1 METLSRF
8 LDFANIIIRRH
19 SGFGYDYESA
29 PMVYLEGEETPEPEG
44 LREQRQYITN
54 LYQIT
59 NLREE
64 NHIYRQNLT
73 FLTQILASRVSR
85 NLYPSLERQIEKTVR
100 AQMPEVRERTVRE
113 FSTEIRS
120 LMREGGFRQIEV
132 LRERLLPAQTDENE
146 DKKEQLILFRKLENI
161 YNSSIYATA
170 DYQYYRRDI
179 HQHFYGDTKG
189 REGRPAVPMERA
201 VVPPEYM
208 TASTGRMPVLPG
220 QAAVPQGDSAFLP
233 ENMAV
238 PQGTSYELVW
248 EQSVRTEGPEP
259 AQMDYLE
266 EPAPMGEPGT
276 SQNTPQ
282 LSLELERRL
291 RQEDA
296 AQDAQASPRGN
307 ELYSEP
313 AVRNGQGSPLPYTA
327 QEGRTGILERA
338 LQEARVQ
345 LQNIEYWKRYTPSE
359 RRDALRLDYLEE
371 GARTPEQA
379 EQEESTRRGAESGK
393 REETIRRETESRK
406 SEEDTRREA
415 ESRRR
420 EEASR
425 QEAENRRQKEA
436 AHQEEETKR
445 RKEAA
450 RREAEN
456 GDSREAARR
465 ETARQEEEAA
475 RFERTAGQRQ
485 ADTGREWTAGQRQA
499 DTGRERT
506 AGQIQT
512 DADREQAAGQVQED
526 VVRDSGEVRE
536 GESLR
541 LLWDEIVQ
549 RSRDFI
555 RDVEARAD
563 GKMFRPKTESMR
575 ETAPVRMRVRME
587 NGVPLVYL
595 EAEEPVPEH
604 TGTNRAEAVPQAIR
618 DAMQR
623 SQGRVGIGEAG
634 SSEPA
639 GSSESSGRTAQAVG
653 DFTPAA
659 ALIQP
664 PLRPLVLRQ
673 EAAGTAQRAQG
684 DNILPPAAVLTAQ
697 PFLFPLF
704 SGQEPSGQETA
715 GTMPTGSVL
724 QPTGSARA
732 DSVPLSA
739 GSGQVYPVDL
749 EYAPDEAERIRREIL
764 ETVLSSRQGTGSSG
778 APASAGQGRG
788 SSGAPASVGQGTGA
802 SGFPVPENRE
812 SSKTQVRNA
821 EELVQRVDASFRDRP
836 LPDTAART
844 VAVQQV
850 RRVLERYAEG
860 SISAQEA
867 RTALDT
873 ALRAYQSRGGA
884 AHGPGPYRTA
894 GRPQRARMEAA
905 QAFRGEPASILY
917 AEEPVPEGDR
927 GETRRLKKE
936 VEEIVTELRTERE
949 KTVIRQEKLVE
960 RQQEIVREVI
970 SSQPSL
976 LTEGKSGMQLA
987 QQIERTMDARLD
999 ESVGRIV
1006 NQVYRRLEDRLKT
1019 ERERRGLR

>member
-1 METLSRF
+1 M
-8 LDFANIIIRRH
+8 
-19 SGFGYDYESA
+19 
-29 PMVYLEGEETPEPEG
+29 
-44 LREQRQYITN
+44 
-54 LYQIT
+54 
-59 NLREE
+59 
-64 NHIYRQNLT
+64 
-73 FLTQILASRVSR
+73 
-85 NLYPSLERQIEKTVR
+85 
-100 AQMPEVRERTVRE
+100 
-113 FSTEIRS
+113 
-120 LMREGGFRQIEV
+120 
-132 LRERLLPAQTDENE
+132 
-146 DKKEQLILFRKLENI
+146 
-161 YNSSIYATA
+161 
-170 DYQYYRRDI
+170 
-179 HQHFYGDTKG
+179 
-189 REGRPAVPMERA
+189 
-201 VVPPEYM
+201 
-208 TASTGRMPVLPG
+208 
-220 QAAVPQGDSAFLP
+220 
-233 ENMAV
+233 
-238 PQGTSYELVW
+238 
-248 EQSVRTEGPEP
+248 
-259 AQMDYLE
+259 
-266 EPAPMGEPGT
+266 
-276 SQNTPQ
+276 
-282 LSLELERRL
+282 
-291 RQEDA
+291 
-296 AQDAQASPRGN
+296 
-307 ELYSEP
+307 
-313 AVRNGQGSPLPYTA
+313 
-327 QEGRTGILERA
+327 
-338 LQEARVQ
+338 
-345 LQNIEYWKRYTPSE
+345 
-359 RRDALRLDYLEE
+359 
-371 GARTPEQA
+371 
-379 EQEESTRRGAESGK
+379 
-393 REETIRRETESRK
+393 
-406 SEEDTRREA
+406 
-415 ESRRR
+415 
-420 EEASR
+420 
-425 QEAENRRQKEA
+425 
-436 AHQEEETKR
+436 
-445 RKEAA
+445 
-450 RREAEN
+450 
-456 GDSREAARR
+456 
-465 ETARQEEEAA
+465 
-475 RFERTAGQRQ
+475 
-485 ADTGREWTAGQRQA
+485 
-499 DTGRERT
+499 
-506 AGQIQT
+506 
-512 DADREQAAGQVQED
+512 QED

-575 ETAPVRMRVRME
+575 ETASVRMRVRME

-595 EAEEPVPEH
+595 EEEEPAPEH
-604 TGTNRAEAVPQAIR
+604 TGMNWAEAVSQAIR
-618 DAMQR
+618 VAVQR

-634 SSEPA
+634 SSEPS
-639 GSSESSGRTAQAVG
+639 GSSELSGRTAQAGG

-673 EAAGTAQRAQG
+673 EAAGTAQGARG

-715 GTMPTGSVL
+715 GAM
-724 QPTGSARA
+724 RA
-732 DSVPLSA
+732 GSVPLSA
-739 GSGQVYPVDL
+739 GSGQTYPVDL

-764 ETVLSSRQGTGSSG
+764 ETVLSSRQGRGSSG

-788 SSGAPASVGQGTGA
+788 SSGAPVSAGQGTGP
-802 SGFPVPENRE
+802 SGFPVAENRE

-836 LPDTAART
+836 LPDAAART

-850 RRVLERYAEG
+850 RMVLERYAEG
-860 SISAQEA
+860 GISAQEA

-873 ALRAYQSRGGA
+873 ALRTYQSRGGA

-905 QAFRGEPASILY
+905 QTFRGEPASILY

>member
-19 SGFGYDYESA
+19 RGFGYDYESA

-100 AQMPEVRERTVRE
+100 AQMPEVRERIVRE
-113 FSTEIRS
+113 FSTEIRN

-161 YNSSIYATA
+161 YNSSIYASATHQYYGGA
-170 DYQYYRRDI
+170 TYQYFD
-179 HQHFYGDTKG
+179 GDARERGG
-189 REGRPAVPMERA
+189 RAAALPGRMA
-201 VVPPEYM
+201 VPPEYM

-220 QAAVPQGDSAFLP
+220 QAAAPQGDSAFLP

-238 PQGTSYELVW
+238 PQGTSYELVR

-266 EPAPMGEPGT
+266 EPAPMGKPGT

-291 RQEDA
+291 RQEEA
-296 AQDAQASPRGN
+296 ARDAQTSPRGN
-307 ELYSEP
+307 ESVRHAQTDLHSAQ
-313 AVRNGQGSPLPYTA
+313 AVLNVQRPSLPYAA

-379 EQEESTRRGAESGK
+379 EQEES
-393 REETIRRETESRK
+393 
-406 SEEDTRREA
+406 
-415 ESRRR
+415 
-420 EEASR
+420 
-425 QEAENRRQKEA
+425 
-436 AHQEEETKR
+436 
-445 RKEAA
+445 
-450 RREAEN
+450 
-456 GDSREAARR
+456 ARR
-465 ETARQEEEAA
+465 ETARQEEETA
-475 RFERTAGQRQ
+475 RFERTVGQIQ
-485 ADTGREWTAGQRQA
+485 ADT
-499 DTGRERT
+499 DRERT
-506 AGQIQT
+506 AGQTQA
-512 DADREQAAGQVQED
+512 DADREQAAGQAQED
-526 VVRDSGEVRE
+526 AVRDSGEVRE
-536 GESLR
+536 GEPPR

-549 RSRDFI
+549 RNRDFI

-563 GKMFRPKTESMR
+563 GKTFRPETESMR
-575 ETAPVRMRVRME
+575 ETASVRMRVRME

-595 EAEEPVPEH
+595 EAEEPVLEH

-623 SQGRVGIGEAG
+623 SQGRVGTGEAG
-634 SSEPA
+634 SSEL
-639 GSSESSGRTAQAVG
+639 SGRTAQVGG

-673 EAAGTAQRAQG
+673 EAAGTAQGARG

-715 GTMPTGSVL
+715 GAMQAGSV
-724 QPTGSARA
+724 PPPIGSARA
-732 DSVPLSA
+732 GSVPLSA
-739 GSGQVYPVDL
+739 GFGQAYPVDL

-778 APASAGQGRG
+778 TPVSAGQG
-788 SSGAPASVGQGTGA
+788 TGP
-802 SGFPVPENRE
+802 SGFPVSENRE

-860 SISAQEA
+860 SISTQEA

-884 AHGPGPYRTA
+884 AHGPGPYKTA

-905 QAFRGEPASILY
+905 QTFRGEPASILY

>member
-170 DYQYYRRDI
+170 DYQYYGGDI
-179 HQHFYGDTKG
+179 HQHFYGDARR
-189 REGRPAVPMERA
+189 REGRPAAPMERT

-220 QAAVPQGDSAFLP
+220 QAAVSQGDSAFLP

-238 PQGTSYELVW
+238 PQGMSYELVR

-276 SQNTPQ
+276 SQNTPP

-379 EQEESTRRGAESGK
+379 EQEESARRGAESGK
-393 REETIRRETESRK
+393 HEETIRRETESRK

-420 EEASR
+420 EEETRKRGESTR
-425 QEAENRRQKEA
+425 REAESRRG
-436 AHQEEETKR
+436 EET
-445 RKEAA
+445 A
-450 RREAEN
+450 RREAE
-456 GDSREAARR
+456 DRRREEAVHQKEGIRQREEPARREQQAGSRR

-475 RFERTAGQRQ
+475 RF
-485 ADTGREWTAGQRQA
+485 
-499 DTGRERT
+499 ERT

-575 ETAPVRMRVRME
+575 ETASVRMRVRME

-595 EAEEPVPEH
+595 EEEEPAPEH
-604 TGTNRAEAVPQAIR
+604 TGMNRAEAVSQAIR
-618 DAMQR
+618 VAMQR
-623 SQGRVGIGEAG
+623 SQGRVETGEAG
-634 SSEPA
+634 SSEPS

-715 GTMPTGSVL
+715 GAMPTGSVL
-724 QPTGSARA
+724 QPTGSALA
-732 DSVPLSA
+732 GSAPLSA
-739 GSGQVYPVDL
+739 GSGQAYPVDL

-788 SSGAPASVGQGTGA
+788 SSGAPASVGQGTEP
-802 SGFPVPENRE
+802 SGFPVAENRE

-821 EELVQRVDASFRDRP
+821 EELVQRVDVSFRDRP

-860 SISAQEA
+860 SISIQEA

-873 ALRAYQSRGGA
+873 ALRAYQSRGGVSR
-884 AHGPGPYRTA
+884 GSGQYRTA
-894 GRPQRARMEAA
+894 GKLQRVRMEAA

-927 GETRRLKKE
+927 GENRRLKKE

>member
-201 VVPPEYM
+201 AALPGRMAVPPEYM

-220 QAAVPQGDSAFLP
+220 QAYAPQGDSAFLP

-238 PQGTSYELVW
+238 PQGTSYELVR

-276 SQNTPQ
+276 SQNMPQ
-282 LSLELERRL
+282 FSLELERRL

-359 RRDALRLDYLEE
+359 RRDALHLDYLEE

-379 EQEESTRRGAESGK
+379 EQEES
-393 REETIRRETESRK
+393 
-406 SEEDTRREA
+406 
-415 ESRRR
+415 
-420 EEASR
+420 
-425 QEAENRRQKEA
+425 
-436 AHQEEETKR
+436 
-445 RKEAA
+445 
-450 RREAEN
+450 
-456 GDSREAARR
+456 ARR

-485 ADTGREWTAGQRQA
+485 ADT
-499 DTGRERT
+499 DRERT
-506 AGQIQT
+506 AGQTQA
-512 DADREQAAGQVQED
+512 DADREQAAGQARED
-526 VVRDSGEVRE
+526 AVRDSGEVRE
-536 GESLR
+536 GEPPR

-563 GKMFRPKTESMR
+563 GKTFRPKTESMR
-575 ETAPVRMRVRME
+575 ETASVRMRVRME

-595 EAEEPVPEH
+595 EEEEPVPEH
-604 TGTNRAEAVPQAIR
+604 TGMNRAETVSQAIR
-618 DAMQR
+618 VAMQR
-623 SQGRVGIGEAG
+623 SQGRVETSEAG
-634 SSEPA
+634 SSEPS

-673 EAAGTAQRAQG
+673 EAAGTAQGARG

-715 GTMPTGSVL
+715 GAMQAGSV
-724 QPTGSARA
+724 PPPIGSARA
-732 DSVPLSA
+732 GSVPLSA
-739 GSGQVYPVDL
+739 GFGQAYPVDL

-778 APASAGQGRG
+778 APVSAGQGTG
-788 SSGAPASVGQGTGA
+788 S
-802 SGFPVPENRE
+802 SGFPVAENRE

-836 LPDTAART
+836 LPDAAART

-850 RRVLERYAEG
+850 RMVLERYAEG
-860 SISAQEA
+860 GISAQEA

-873 ALRAYQSRGGA
+873 ALRTYQSRGGA

-905 QAFRGEPASILY
+905 QTFRGEPASILY

>member
-120 LMREGGFRQIEV
+120 LMREGGFWQIEV

-189 REGRPAVPMERA
+189 RGGRPAVPIERA
-201 VVPPEYM
+201 AALPGRMAVPPEYM

-220 QAAVPQGDSAFLP
+220 QAYAPQGDRAFLP
-233 ENMAV
+233 GNMAV
-238 PQGTSYELVW
+238 PQGTSYELVR

-282 LSLELERRL
+282 LSPELERRL

-313 AVRNGQGSPLPYTA
+313 AVRNGQGRPLPYTA

-379 EQEESTRRGAESGK
+379 EQEESARRG
-393 REETIRRETESRK
+393 
-406 SEEDTRREA
+406 A

-425 QEAENRRQKEA
+425 QE
-436 AHQEEETKR
+436 
-445 RKEAA
+445 
-450 RREAEN
+450 
-456 GDSREAARR
+456 
-465 ETARQEEEAA
+465 EEAA
-475 RFERTAGQRQ
+475 RFERPAGQRQ
-485 ADTGREWTAGQRQA
+485 ADT
-499 DTGRERT
+499 DRERT
-506 AGQIQT
+506 AGQTQA
-512 DADREQAAGQVQED
+512 DADREQAAGQTQED

-536 GESLR
+536 GEPLR

-575 ETAPVRMRVRME
+575 ETASVRMRVRME

-595 EAEEPVPEH
+595 EEEEPAPEH
-604 TGTNRAEAVPQAIR
+604 TGMNRAEAVSQAIR
-618 DAMQR
+618 VAMQR
-623 SQGRVGIGEAG
+623 SQGRVETGEAG
-634 SSEPA
+634 SSEPS

-684 DNILPPAAVLTAQ
+684 DNILPPDAVLTAQ

-715 GTMPTGSVL
+715 GAMPTGSVL
-724 QPTGSARA
+724 QPTGSALA
-732 DSVPLSA
+732 GSAPLSA
-739 GSGQVYPVDL
+739 GSGQAYPVDL

-812 SSKTQVRNA
+812 GSKTQVRNA

-860 SISAQEA
+860 SISIQEA

-873 ALRAYQSRGGA
+873 ALRAYQSRGGVSR
-884 AHGPGPYRTA
+884 GSGQYRTA
-894 GRPQRARMEAA
+894 GRLQRVRMEAA

-927 GETRRLKKE
+927 GENRRLKKE

>member
-1 METLSRF
+1 M
-8 LDFANIIIRRH
+8 
-19 SGFGYDYESA
+19 
-29 PMVYLEGEETPEPEG
+29 
-44 LREQRQYITN
+44 
-54 LYQIT
+54 
-59 NLREE
+59 
-64 NHIYRQNLT
+64 
-73 FLTQILASRVSR
+73 
-85 NLYPSLERQIEKTVR
+85 
-100 AQMPEVRERTVRE
+100 
-113 FSTEIRS
+113 
-120 LMREGGFRQIEV
+120 
-132 LRERLLPAQTDENE
+132 
-146 DKKEQLILFRKLENI
+146 
-161 YNSSIYATA
+161 
-170 DYQYYRRDI
+170 
-179 HQHFYGDTKG
+179 
-189 REGRPAVPMERA
+189 
-201 VVPPEYM
+201 
-208 TASTGRMPVLPG
+208 
-220 QAAVPQGDSAFLP
+220 
-233 ENMAV
+233 
-238 PQGTSYELVW
+238 
-248 EQSVRTEGPEP
+248 
-259 AQMDYLE
+259 
-266 EPAPMGEPGT
+266 
-276 SQNTPQ
+276 
-282 LSLELERRL
+282 
-291 RQEDA
+291 
-296 AQDAQASPRGN
+296 
-307 ELYSEP
+307 
-313 AVRNGQGSPLPYTA
+313 
-327 QEGRTGILERA
+327 ERA

-371 GARTPEQA
+371 GARTPEQT
-379 EQEESTRRGAESGK
+379 EQEESARRGAESGK

-425 QEAENRRQKEA
+425 QEAENRRQEEA

-475 RFERTAGQRQ
+475 RFERTAGQIQ
-485 ADTGREWTAGQRQA
+485 ADTGREQAAGQTQA
-499 DTGRERT
+499 
-506 AGQIQT
+506 

-595 EAEEPVPEH
+595 EAEEPAPEH

-623 SQGRVGIGEAG
+623 SQGRVETGEAG
-634 SSEPA
+634 SSEPS

-732 DSVPLSA
+732 GSVLQPTGSARADSVPLSA

-764 ETVLSSRQGTGSSG
+764 ETVLSSRQGRGSSG
-778 APASAGQGRG
+778 APASAGQGTG
-788 SSGAPASVGQGTGA
+788 SSGAPVSAGQGTGP

-821 EELVQRVDASFRDRP
+821 EELVQRVDVSFRDRP

-860 SISAQEA
+860 SISIQEA

-873 ALRAYQSRGGA
+873 ALRAYQSRGGVSR
-884 AHGPGPYRTA
+884 GSGQYRTA
-894 GRPQRARMEAA
+894 GRLQRVRMEAA

-927 GETRRLKKE
+927 GENRRLKKE

>member
-19 SGFGYDYESA
+19 RGFGYDYESA

-100 AQMPEVRERTVRE
+100 AQMPEVRERIVRE
-113 FSTEIRS
+113 FSTEIRN

-161 YNSSIYATA
+161 YNSSIYASATHQYYGGA
-170 DYQYYRRDI
+170 TYQYFD
-179 HQHFYGDTKG
+179 GDARERGG
-189 REGRPAVPMERA
+189 RAAALPGRMA
-201 VVPPEYM
+201 VPPEYM

-220 QAAVPQGDSAFLP
+220 QAAVLQGDRTFLP

-238 PQGTSYELVW
+238 PQGTSYELVR

-266 EPAPMGEPGT
+266 EPAPMEEPGT

-291 RQEDA
+291 LQEDA

-313 AVRNGQGSPLPYTA
+313 AVRNGQGRPLPYTA

-379 EQEESTRRGAESGK
+379 EQEESARRG
-393 REETIRRETESRK
+393 
-406 SEEDTRREA
+406 A

-425 QEAENRRQKEA
+425 QEAENRRQEEA

-465 ETARQEEEAA
+465 ETARQEEETA
-475 RFERTAGQRQ
+475 RFERTVGQIQ
-485 ADTGREWTAGQRQA
+485 ADT
-499 DTGRERT
+499 DRERT
-506 AGQIQT
+506 AGQTQA

-575 ETAPVRMRVRME
+575 ETASVRMRVRME

-595 EAEEPVPEH
+595 EEEEPAPEH
-604 TGTNRAEAVPQAIR
+604 TGMNWAEAVSQAIR
-618 DAMQR
+618 VAVQR

-634 SSEPA
+634 SSEPS
-639 GSSESSGRTAQAVG
+639 GSSELSGRTAQAGG

-673 EAAGTAQRAQG
+673 EAAGTAQGARG

-715 GTMPTGSVL
+715 GAM
-724 QPTGSARA
+724 RA
-732 DSVPLSA
+732 GSVPLSA
-739 GSGQVYPVDL
+739 GSGQTYPVDL

-764 ETVLSSRQGTGSSG
+764 ETVLSSRQGRGSSG

-788 SSGAPASVGQGTGA
+788 SSGAPVSAGQGTGP
-802 SGFPVPENRE
+802 SGFPVAENRE

-836 LPDTAART
+836 LPDAAART

-850 RRVLERYAEG
+850 RMVLERYAEG
-860 SISAQEA
+860 GISAQEA

-873 ALRAYQSRGGA
+873 ALRTYQSRGGA

-905 QAFRGEPASILY
+905 QTFRGEPASILY

-936 VEEIVTELRTERE
+936 VEEIVTELRT
-949 KTVIRQEKLVE
+949 
-960 RQQEIVREVI
+960 
-970 SSQPSL
+970 
-976 LTEGKSGMQLA
+976 
-987 QQIERTMDARLD
+987 
-999 ESVGRIV
+999 
-1006 NQVYRRLEDRLKT
+1006 
-1019 ERERRGLR
+1019 